1 MPTVSDTSPISNL
14 AYIGRLDLLRE
25 QFSELFIPGAV
36 QTELLNLPVASIR
49 NEIDDA
55 KRAGWLKT
63 RPATNTALISLLMV
77 ELHAGEAEAIALA
90 LEMRADRLLLDERD
104 GRAMAR
110 HLGLSTT
117 GALGVLLRAKK
128 TRRIEAIKP
137 EIVAL
142 RSKAGFFI
150 HPALEATILIKAGE

>member
-25 QFSELFIPGAV
+25 QFSELFIPEAV
-36 QTELLNLPVASIR
+36 QTELLNLPVPIR
-49 NEIDDA
+49 KVIDDA

-90 LEMRADRLLLDERD
+90 LEMKTDRLLLDERD

-110 HLGLSTT
+110 HLGLPTT
-117 GALGVLLRAKK
+117 GVLGVLLRAKK
-128 TRRIEAIKP
+128 TGRISAIKP
-137 EIVAL
+137 EIVTL
-142 RSKAGFFI
+142 RRKAGFFI
-150 HPALEATILIKAGE
+150 APALEAAILTEAGE

>member
-25 QFSELFIPGAV
+25 QFSELFIPEAV
-36 QTELLNLPVASIR
+36 QTELLNLPVPSIR
-49 NEIDDA
+49 KVIDDA

-63 RPATNTALISLLMV
+63 RPATNAALISLLMV

-90 LEMRADRLLLDERD
+90 LEMKADRLLLDERD

-110 HLGLSTT
+110 HFGLPTT
-117 GALGVLLRAKK
+117 GLWACFSA
-128 TRRIEAIKP
+128 
-137 EIVAL
+137 
-142 RSKAGFFI
+142 
-150 HPALEATILIKAGE
+150 H

>member
-1 MPTVSDTSPISNL
+1 MPTVSNTSPISNL
-14 AYIGRLDLLRE
+14 AYIGRLDFLRE
-25 QFSELFIPGAV
+25 QFSELFIPEAV

-49 NEIDDA
+49 KVIDDA

-63 RPATNTALISLLMV
+63 RPATNAALISLLMV

-90 LEMRADRLLLDERD
+90 LELRADRLLLDERE

-110 HLGLSTT
+110 LLGLPTT

-128 TRRIEAIKP
+128 TGRISAIKP
-137 EIVAL
+137 EIVTL
-142 RSKAGFFI
+142 RRKAGFFI
-150 HPALEATILIKAGE
+150 APALEAAILTEAGE